1 MWVVFKRSTTAIHPA
16 YPQEPFGWSKVSSQ
30 EKEEYQ
36 ELAMGFMYD
45 IDKGAKVFVASPGG
59 TVIFSVEGER
69 EVAFQRRR

>member
-16 YPQEPFGWSKVSSQ
+16 YPQEPFGWSKVSSF
-30 EKEEYQ
+30 EEEYQ
-36 ELAMGFMYD
+36 ELPMGFMYD
-45 IDKGAKVFVASPGG
+45 IDKDAKVFFASTGG